1 MTDLLAEISAVFSE
15 FIHDVVQRLPAVATG
30 VALAIVGVLTAW
42 AFERILIALARGGPI
57 RRTLERVRFPEWLTR
72 VGVQRPPD
80 RFIGRVG
87 FWVLLLLFLR
97 TAAHALGLAPV
108 SDAIGTLLGY
118 LPDLVAAVLIFLVG
132 TVLARVSGTLVRQ
145 AAAPAGGD
153 VARTLSGLVQ
163 GIVLY
168 AVGVMALSQLG
179 IDTEIVR
186 VFSIILLASLGLAFA
201 LAVGLGAR
209 TTLANVLAG
218 YYARRSFDVGEEVT
232 LEEGSGTVQRVTPSQ
247 IFLELE
253 DRVLVM
259 ENTQFLTRVK
269 SRPKAPTG

>member
-1 MTDLLAEISAVFSE
+1 MTDLLAEISVVFLE
-15 FIHDVVQRLPAVATG
+15 FFHEVVQRLPAVATG
-30 VALAIVGVLTAW
+30 LVLAIAGVIIAWIFERVLTTIT
-42 AFERILIALARGGPI
+42 RRRPI
-57 RRTLERVRFPEWLTR
+57 QPILERVHFPEWLSR

-97 TAAHALGLAPV
+97 TAAHAFGLAPV

-118 LPDLVAAVLIFLVG
+118 LPDLAAAVLIFLVG
-132 TVLARVSGTLVRQ
+132 TVLARVAGTLVRE
-145 AAAPAGGD
+145 ASAPAGRD
-153 VARTLSGLVQ
+153 IARTLSGLVQ

-186 VFSIILLASLGLAFA
+186 VFSIILLASLGLAFS

-209 TTLANVLAG
+209 ATLANVLAG
-218 YYARRSFDVGEEVT
+218 YYARRSFDVGDPVT
-232 LEEGSGTVQRVTPSQ
+232 VEEGSGTVKRVTPSQ
-247 IFLELE
+247 TYLELE
-253 DRVLVM
+253 DRTLVI
-259 ENTQFLTRVK
+259 ENVDFLTRVK
-269 SRPKAPTG
+269 SQPK